1 MPRLSRRSLLAAGAA
16 FPTVSM
22 LQGLAGSAAEAAAP
36 VNNKQA
42 PGWYRY
48 KVGDIEITVVSDGT
62 GKFKFADNHVIN
74 KTRAEV
80 NAGLASAFYEPDLMT
95 TPYNPVVVN
104 TGTKLVAIDP
114 GVGEAAFATSKG
126 ATGQFQT
133 NLTAA
138 GFERSAID
146 VVLISHFHG
155 DHINGILGADGRL
168 AFPNAEVMVP
178 AAEWKY
184 FMDDGEMSRA
194 APGRMQDVF
203 KNLRRVFDA
212 IDRKVTPYDAG
223 KEVVSGITAVATPGH
238 SAGHNSHIVSSGKA
252 SLYIQADVTHVPFL
266 FARNPDWHAFY
277 DQDPAIAEANR
288 RKVYDMLAAERM
300 PVQGFHYPFPSLA
313 HVERAGN
320 GYREIAMQW
329 QTAL

>member
-1 MPRLSRRSLLAAGAA
+1 M
-16 FPTVSM
+16 
-22 LQGLAGSAAEAAAP
+22 
-36 VNNKQA
+36 
-42 PGWYRY
+42 
-48 KVGDIEITVVSDGT
+48 SDGT
-62 GKFKFADNHVIN
+62 GKFKFTDNHVIN
-74 KTRAEV
+74 KTRADV
-80 NAGLASAFYEPDLMT
+80 NAALASAFYEPDLMT

-178 AAEWKY
+178 AAEWKF

-212 IDRKVTPYDAG
+212 IGRKVTTYEAG
-223 KEVVSGITAVATPGH
+223 KEVVSGLTAVATPGH

-266 FARNPDWHAFY
+266 FARHPDWHAFY
-277 DQDPAIAEANR
+277 DQDPAIAEATR

-313 HVERAGN
+313 HVERAGT